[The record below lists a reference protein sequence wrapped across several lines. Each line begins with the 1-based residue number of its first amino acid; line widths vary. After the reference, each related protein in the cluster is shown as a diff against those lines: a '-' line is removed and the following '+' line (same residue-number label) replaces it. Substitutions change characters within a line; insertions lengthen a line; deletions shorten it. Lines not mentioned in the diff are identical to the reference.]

1 MIVNY
6 LITKIEANRDIVAPA
21 NSQISI
27 TDNISLTNLEKDDKL
42 NILRFSFRFDAS
54 VMADQKNFGK
64 IGVEGVLFYAGDKLE
79 EIFKGWNE
87 GKKIEPSL
95 AVEVTQAASDIGSI
109 EALALS
115 KSLQL
120 PPVITLPRVT
130 AQTTENQS
138 QEPPKKSSKK

>member
-1 MIVNY
+1 
-6 LITKIEANRDIVAPA
+6 
-21 NSQISI
+21 
-27 TDNISLTNLEKDDKL
+27 
-42 NILRFSFRFDAS
+42 
-54 VMADQKNFGK
+54 
-64 IGVEGVLFYAGDKLE
+64 
-79 EIFKGWNE
+79 
-87 GKKIEPSL
+87 
-95 AVEVTQAASDIGSI
+95 VEVTQAASDIGSI